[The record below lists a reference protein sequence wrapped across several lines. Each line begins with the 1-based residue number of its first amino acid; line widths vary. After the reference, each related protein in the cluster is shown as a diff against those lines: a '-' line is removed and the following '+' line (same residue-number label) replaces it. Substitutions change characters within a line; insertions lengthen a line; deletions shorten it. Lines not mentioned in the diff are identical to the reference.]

1 MNIFGISRPI
11 GGAVPNFGI
20 RPQNRMLMKYTK
32 FCFDSSKFGRDTA
45 SEPIL
50 DQPLQGSR
58 FLYLSHDKLYRV

>member
-1 MNIFGISRPI
+1 MYILGISRPI

-20 RPQNRMLMKYTK
+20 RPQIMVLMMHNK

-50 DQPLQGSR
+50 GQPR
-58 FLYLSHDKLYRV
+58 